1 MFEDKIVPSLVVL
14 STRRERTT
22 LSLIRRA
29 LTSVVVV
36 VFAIRSLPLHAQLI
50 VNDPLNYAQNVL
62 TAARSLQQ
70 INIAL
75 MGLANQLKMLQ
86 NQYQNLL
93 KLPYS
98 SLMSVEQS
106 YRQTLAL
113 LGSAQKLTYNVEQIN
128 QTFSR
133 LYPQSLGGTPPQQQ
147 IVNNA
152 RERWQTSL
160 AGYQHALEVQ
170 AGAVQSL
177 DGTRAQTTALLSS
190 SQTASGMLAAQQA
203 GTQVSAQILR
213 ELADLTAVVAA
224 HARAQSLDGA
234 RQLADEQD
242 RQARLKA
249 FEVRQ
254 PYEARPVQMIH

>member
-1 MFEDKIVPSLVVL
+1 MPSLVIF
-14 STRRERTT
+14 SMRREGAA
-22 LSLIRRA
+22 LSLTRVA
-29 LTSVVVV
+29 LAGAVVVV
-36 VFAIRSLPLHAQLI
+36 LVLLSMPLHAQLI

-70 INIAL
+70 INIGL
-75 MGLANQLKMLQ
+75 LGLANQLKMLQ

-98 SLMSVEQS
+98 SLMSIEQS

-128 QTFSR
+128 QSFSR

-177 DGTRAQTTALLSS
+177 DGTRMQTSALLSS

-213 ELADLTAVVAA
+213 QLADLTAVVVAQ
-224 HARAQSLDGA
+224 ARAQSLDGA

-254 PYEARPVQMIH
+254 PYEPRPVQMVH

>member
-1 MFEDKIVPSLVVL
+1 MLW
-14 STRRERTT
+14 
-22 LSLIRRA
+22 LIRMV
-29 LTSVVVV
+29 LTSVLVGVVV
-36 VFAIRSLPLHAQLI
+36 LLSAPLHAQLI

-133 LYPQSLGGTPPQQQ
+133 LYPQSLGGTLPQQQ

-160 AGYQHALEVQ
+160 AGYQHALQVQ
-170 AGAVQSL
+170 GGVVQSL
-177 DGTRAQTTALLSS
+177 DSTRAQTGALLSS

-213 ELADLTAVVAA
+213 QLADLTAVVVSQG
-224 HARAQSLDGA
+224 RAQSLDGA

-242 RQARLKA
+242 RQAQLRA

-254 PYEARPVQMIH
+254 QYEPRPVQMVH

>member
-1 MFEDKIVPSLVVL
+1 MLPSLLVVRMQPGWTMLWPIRVVL
-14 STRRERTT
+14 TGVLVGVVAL
-22 LSLIRRA
+22 LS
-29 LTSVVVV
+29 V
-36 VFAIRSLPLHAQLI
+36 PLHAQLI

-75 MGLANQLKMLQ
+75 MGLPNQLKMLQ

-98 SLMSVEQS
+98 SLTSVEQS

-113 LGSAQKLTYNVEQIN
+113 LGSAQKLTYNVGHIN
-128 QTFSR
+128 QAFSR
-133 LYPQSLGGTPPQQQ
+133 LYPQSLGGTLPQQQ

-160 AGYQHALEVQ
+160 AGYQHALQVQ
-170 AGAVQSL
+170 GGVVQSL
-177 DGTRAQTTALLSS
+177 DSTRAQTGALLSS

-213 ELADLTAVVAA
+213 QLADLTAVVVAQG
-224 HARAQSLDGA
+224 RAQSLDGA

-242 RQARLKA
+242 RQAQLRA

-254 PYEARPVQMIH
+254 PYEPRPVQMVH

>member
-1 MFEDKIVPSLVVL
+1 MFEDKVVPSLVIL
-14 STRRERTT
+14 STRREGAA
-22 LSLIRRA
+22 LSLTRVA
-29 LTSVVVV
+29 LAGTVMV
-36 VFAIRSLPLHAQLI
+36 VFVLLSMPLHAQLI

-70 INIAL
+70 INIGL
-75 MGLANQLKMLQ
+75 LGLANQLKMLQ

-98 SLMSVEQS
+98 SLMSIEQS

-133 LYPQSLGGTPPQQQ
+133 LYPQSLGGMPPQQQ

-177 DGTRAQTTALLSS
+177 DGTRTQTSALLSS
-190 SQTASGMLAAQQA
+190 SQTASMLAAQQA

-213 ELADLTAVVAA
+213 QLADLTAVVVAQ
-224 HARAQSLDGA
+224 ARAQSLDGA

-249 FEVRQ
+249 CEVPQ
-254 PYEARPVQMIH
+254 PYEPRPVQMVH

>member
-1 MFEDKIVPSLVVL
+1 VL
-14 STRRERTT
+14 W
-22 LSLIRRA
+22 LIRMV
-29 LTSVVVV
+29 LTSVLVGVVV
-36 VFAIRSLPLHAQLI
+36 LLSVPLHAQLI

-113 LGSAQKLTYNVEQIN
+113 LGSAQKLTYNVEHIN
-128 QTFSR
+128 QAFSR
-133 LYPQSLGGTPPQQQ
+133 LYPQSLGGTLPQQQ

-160 AGYQHALEVQ
+160 AGYQHALQVQ
-170 AGAVQSL
+170 AGVVQSL
-177 DGTRAQTTALLSS
+177 
-190 SQTASGMLAAQQA
+190 
-203 GTQVSAQILR
+203 
-213 ELADLTAVVAA
+213 DLTAVVVAQG
-224 HARAQSLDGA
+224 RAQSLDGA

-242 RQARLKA
+242 RQAQLRA

-254 PYEARPVQMIH
+254 PYEPRPVQMVH

>member
-1 MFEDKIVPSLVVL
+1 MLWP
-14 STRRERTT
+14 
-22 LSLIRRA
+22 IRMV
-29 LTSVVVV
+29 LTSVLVGVVV
-36 VFAIRSLPLHAQLI
+36 LLSVPLQAQLI

-113 LGSAQKLTYNVEQIN
+113 LGSAQKLTYNVEHIN

-133 LYPQSLGGTPPQQQ
+133 LYPQSLGGTLPQQQ

-152 RERWQTSL
+152 RERWQT
-160 AGYQHALEVQ
+160 AGCPDEWFSARTRTSPKQ
-170 AGAVQSL
+170 AWEQRRR
-177 DGTRAQTTALLSS
+177 D
-190 SQTASGMLAAQQA
+190 
-203 GTQVSAQILR
+203 
-213 ELADLTAVVAA
+213 TAVDLG
-224 HARAQSLDGA
+224 R
-234 RQLADEQD
+234 R
-242 RQARLKA
+242 R
-249 FEVRQ
+249 
-254 PYEARPVQMIH
+254 RPD

>member
-1 MFEDKIVPSLVVL
+1 VLPSLLVVRMRRGWTMSWPIRVVL
-14 STRRERTT
+14 TGV
-22 LSLIRRA
+22 LVG
-29 LTSVVVV
+29 VVVLLSV
-36 VFAIRSLPLHAQLI
+36 PLHAQLI

-113 LGSAQKLTYNVEQIN
+113 LGSAQKLTYNVEQID
-128 QTFSR
+128 QTYSR
-133 LYPQSLGGTPPQQQ
+133 VYPQSLGGTLPQQQ

-152 RERWQTSL
+152 RERWQISL
-160 AGYQHALEVQ
+160 AGYQHALQVQ
-170 AGAVQSL
+170 GGVVQSL
-177 DGTRAQTTALLSS
+177 DSTRAQTGALLSS

-213 ELADLTAVVAA
+213 QLADLTAVVVAQG
-224 HARAQSLDGA
+224 RAQSLDGA

-242 RQARLKA
+242 RQAQLRA

-254 PYEARPVQMIH
+254 PYQPQPVQMIH

>member
-1 MFEDKIVPSLVVL
+1 MLW
-14 STRRERTT
+14 
-22 LSLIRRA
+22 LIRMV
-29 LTSVVVV
+29 LTSVLVGVVV
-36 VFAIRSLPLHAQLI
+36 LLSVPLHAQLI

-98 SLMSVEQS
+98 SLLSVEQS

-113 LGSAQKLTYNVEQIN
+113 LGSAQKLTYNVEHIN

-133 LYPQSLGGTPPQQQ
+133 LYPQSLGGTLPQQQ

-152 RERWQTSL
+152 GLMRMCWL
-160 AGYQHALEVQ
+160 GL
-170 AGAVQSL
+170 
-177 DGTRAQTTALLSS
+177 
-190 SQTASGMLAAQQA
+190 
-203 GTQVSAQILR
+203 
-213 ELADLTAVVAA
+213 
-224 HARAQSLDGA
+224 
-234 RQLADEQD
+234 
-242 RQARLKA
+242 
-249 FEVRQ
+249 
-254 PYEARPVQMIH
+254 

>member
-1 MFEDKIVPSLVVL
+1 MLPSLLVVRMRPGWTMLWPIRVVL
-14 STRRERTT
+14 TGV
-22 LSLIRRA
+22 LA
-29 LTSVVVV
+29 GVVVLLSV
-36 VFAIRSLPLHAQLI
+36 PLHAQLI

-113 LGSAQKLTYNVEQIN
+113 LGSAQKLTYNVEHIN
-128 QTFSR
+128 QAFSR
-133 LYPQSLGGTPPQQQ
+133 LYPQSLGGTLPQQQ

-160 AGYQHALEVQ
+160 AGYQHALQVQ
-170 AGAVQSL
+170 AGVVQSL
-177 DGTRAQTTALLSS
+177 DSTRAQTGALLSS

-213 ELADLTAVVAA
+213 QLADLTAVVVAQG
-224 HARAQSLDGA
+224 RAQSLDGA

-242 RQARLKA
+242 RQAQLRA

-254 PYEARPVQMIH
+254 PYEPRPVQMVH